1 MYVKKIKI
9 YIETKT
15 TLEIKNS
22 KKLYFCNVKD
32 FIFNK
37 YICEMFILADTNKI
51 VENQDLY
58 SQRRLWKKIRKKV

>member
-37 YICEMFILADTNKI
+37 YIRKMCKFYN
-51 VENQDLY
+51 DL
-58 SQRRLWKKIRKKV
+58 QLIDR